1 MLKIRHK
8 KESSKLIMQNGKVH
22 VMDRLLLMLHRF
34 MYRHVQTKSVI
45 IVKLSFVVFLLVAC
59 LFA

>member
-1 MLKIRHK
+1 
-8 KESSKLIMQNGKVH
+8 MQNGKVH